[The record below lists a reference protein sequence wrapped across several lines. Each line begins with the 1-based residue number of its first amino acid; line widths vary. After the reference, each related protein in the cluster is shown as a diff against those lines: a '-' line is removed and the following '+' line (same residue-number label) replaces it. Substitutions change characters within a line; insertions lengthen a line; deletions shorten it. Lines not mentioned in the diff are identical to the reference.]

1 MNAAPAPLVLLPVAL
16 AEAPAARF
24 LPAFNIETLAA
35 IRHFIVETPKAARAH
50 LKHLGHPTPIAE
62 LVITPIPQNPT
73 PAALDALLAPALQGH
88 TLGLLSDAGCP
99 AVADPGAEL
108 VARAHQLGIPVRPL
122 IGPSSILLALMASGL
137 GGQRFHFHGYLPIA
151 ASERQRSIKALE
163 NESRKQHCT
172 QIFIETPYRNNAL
185 LATLLTTCAPAT
197 RLCIATDLTGANE
210 HIRTQ
215 PISQWR
221 KHPTELPRTPTIF
234 LLHA

>member
-1 MNAAPAPLVLLPVAL
+1 MNTPAPLVLLPVAL

-50 LKHLGHPTPIAE
+50 LKHLGHPGPIAA
-62 LVITPIPQNPT
+62 LHISAWPQKPT
-73 PAALDALLAPALQGH
+73 AAALDALLAPALQGH

-137 GGQRFHFHGYLPIA
+137 GGQRFHFHGDLPIA
-151 ASERQRSIKALE
+151 PAERQRRIKALE
-163 NESRKQHCT
+163 NDSRKQDCT

-185 LATLLTTCAPAT
+185 LTTLLATCAPAT
-197 RLCIATDLTGANE
+197 RLCLATDLTGSSEN
-210 HIRTQ
+210 IRTQ
-215 PISQWR
+215 TIADWR
-221 KHPTELPRTPTIF
+221 KHPPTLPARQPMIF
-234 LLHA
+234 LLHG

>member
-1 MNAAPAPLVLLPVAL
+1 MSTPAPLVLLPVAL
-16 AEAPAARF
+16 AEAPVSRF

-35 IRHFIVETPKAARAH
+35 IRHFIVETPKTARAH

-151 ASERQRSIKALE
+151 AAERQRSIKALE
-163 NESRKQHCT
+163 ADSRKQHCT

-185 LATLLTTCAPAT
+185 LATLLSTCAPAT
-197 RLCIATDLTGANE
+197 RLCLATDLTGTTEN
-210 HIRTQ
+210 IRTQ
-215 PISQWR
+215 TIAEWR
-221 KHPTELPRTPTIF
+221 KHTPTLPTRQPMIF